1 MESKLTKFLRG
12 KRIIYKLLLGKITKK
27 RIPIVTNILV
37 TNKCNLNCFY
47 CFPQVSKRKVKEMT
61 TEQILNAIDE
71 SKKLGAEI
79 IILLGGE
86 PLIRDDIGEIINHIK
101 DKKMLCEVI
110 TNGYFVKKRIND
122 LKRLDSICISI
133 DGDEEGT
140 DKNRAP
146 GSYKMAINALKL
158 ARENGIFTRIHAVIT
173 KNTIN
178 SIDHLVHL
186 VKELDAVATFTQPS
200 EPIKHEAF
208 QLSEEEFKKA
218 FTKILDYKR
227 KGFPIANTTNALK
240 YILKWPF
247 QYNKVFRKGEI
258 PQNFKPI
265 TCLRKKFTCYIDA
278 NGIVYPCA
286 YLWKKCDV
294 MDTNFLKMGFKESWE
309 ALDKFECKA
318 CAALTDVEM
327 NMLLQLNLRSLFET
341 GKSYI
346 KENFYKRK

>member
-146 GSYKMAINALKL
+146 GSYKMAINDLKL

-208 QLSEEEFKKA
+208 QLSEEA
-218 FTKILDYKR
+218 
-227 KGFPIANTTNALK
+227 
-240 YILKWPF
+240 
-247 QYNKVFRKGEI
+247 
-258 PQNFKPI
+258 
-265 TCLRKKFTCYIDA
+265 
-278 NGIVYPCA
+278 
-286 YLWKKCDV
+286 
-294 MDTNFLKMGFKESWE
+294 
-309 ALDKFECKA
+309 
-318 CAALTDVEM
+318 
-327 NMLLQLNLRSLFET
+327 
-341 GKSYI
+341 
-346 KENFYKRK
+346 